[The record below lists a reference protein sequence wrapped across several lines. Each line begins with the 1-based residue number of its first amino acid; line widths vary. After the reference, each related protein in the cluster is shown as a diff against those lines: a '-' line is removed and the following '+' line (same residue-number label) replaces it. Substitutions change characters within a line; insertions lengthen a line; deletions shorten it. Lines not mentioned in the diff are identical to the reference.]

1 MIAGEAGT
9 GKSATIEAMREAYQ
23 EAGYRVPG
31 LAWTNA
37 VVQDMKR
44 DGFTDAATIAS
55 EMKRQE
61 RARAN
66 GTRARCSSSTRRP
79 CFRPSIWPK

>member
-9 GKSATIEAMREAYQ
+9 GKSATIEAVREAYQ
-23 EAGYRVPG
+23 DAGYKVRG

-44 DGFTDAATIAS
+44 DGFADASTIAS
-55 EMKRQE
+55 EIMRQE
-61 RARAN
+61 KALAN
-66 GTRARCSSSTRRP
+66 GTRAR
-79 CFRPSIWPK
+79 F